1 MKIETI
7 LNAMVMAQNEIVG
20 YENWG
25 WNIDWKKRG
34 RQYRAFRARILRMD
48 ADHRGWIYSL
58 RIENEYLE
66 KELAEKDERIKELEE
81 VAQIYGESIVNSL
94 RIIEDG

>member
-1 MKIETI
+1 MKIEII
-7 LNAMVMAQNEIVG
+7 LDAMVMAQNEIVG

-48 ADHRGWIYSL
+48 T
-58 RIENEYLE
+58 
-66 KELAEKDERIKELEE
+66 EKDAAIARLKRN
-81 VAQIYGESIVNSL
+81 NSSL
-94 RIIEDG
+94 ASALVLGGKND

>member
-7 LNAMVMAQNEIVG
+7 LDAMVMAQNEIVG

-48 ADHRGWIYSL
+48 T
-58 RIENEYLE
+58 
-66 KELAEKDERIKELEE
+66 EKDAAIARLKRN
-81 VAQIYGESIVNSL
+81 NSSL
-94 RIIEDG
+94 ASALVLGGKND